1 MSGKGSA
8 PRPFDVDRQT
18 YESNWDRIF
27 KRDTTT
33 STGNSGSLHKDVA
46 VQSSD
51 AGADERDRRSVQD
64 SEAKGS

>member
-27 KRDTTT
+27 KRDTTAG
-33 STGNSGSLHKDVA
+33 TGNRGQVHKDVA
-46 VQSSD
+46 VQPSD
-51 AGADERDRRSVQD
+51 TGADERDRGSVQD